1 MDILLTIVFFLI
13 YLVIVLYLQSVIGI
27 LFLPLAIIGATI
39 YIKIR
44 RDEIRKETNARIER
58 EYEIERANARKEH
71 AEYWKKQLPKC
82 SKDPDLDIRTFQDP
96 DKNESWNNS
105 WDIHMERL
113 VEFGRS
119 KYFGKMYYLGKR
131 GGIYTLSADGSRN
144 YKY

>member
-1 MDILLTIVFFLI
+1 MYFFLI

-27 LFLPLAIIGATI
+27 LFLPLAIIGAI
-39 YIKIR
+39 YIKSRI
-44 RDEIRKETNARIER
+44 DEIRKETNARIER
-58 EYEIERANARKEH
+58 EYEIELVNARKEH
-71 AEYWKKQLPKC
+71 AEYGKKQLPKC
-82 SKDPDLDIRTFQDP
+82 SKDPDLDIRNFQDP

-105 WDIHMERL
+105 WDIHMQRL

-131 GGIYTLSADGSRN
+131 GGIYTLSANGPRN